1 MQKQAPTVGRLLTM
15 VVFALS
21 CFGLLLFLWLAFGG
35 PIPLKPK
42 GYQFD
47 IAFPEATQLAVQAD
61 VRVAGVKVGA
71 VTKKKLDERGNATL
85 ATLEIEDRYAPI
97 SQDARVML
105 RQKSI
110 LGETY
115 VELTTGDKDG
125 PKIPEGGELS
135 SENIRESVELDE
147 ILNKLDPFT
156 RKAFRTWQQSLA
168 EGVNG
173 RGQDLNDSFGNLPG
187 FVETGGDLMTVLDAQ
202 RGALKGVVKNTGVV
216 FGALTE
222 KEDQLR
228 ALVEN
233 SDTTFTAIAR
243 EREAFAETWRIFPT
257 FLDESKATFERL
269 DRFSRNTEPLM
280 RDLQPAFDD
289 LGPTLRSV
297 RDFSP
302 DLQRFFEHLD
312 PLIDAAKEGAPATQ
326 EVLRGLRPL
335 LGEFGPWLQE
345 VNPILAWLGE
355 NQHTVTDIMANL
367 GVATNAKTSSR
378 DPQAT
383 GHYLRQYGVSGA
395 ETAAVF
401 PTRLSSNRGN
411 AYINPLSLVGPEVS
425 ARGIIASFDC
435 NNTGRGDKP
444 ADPRARPRQ
453 SPGTPSAQAS
463 PACGTQAPYSF
474 QGKLRKFPHVERE
487 DYSKKSGR

>member
-1 MQKQAPTVGRLLTM
+1 MQKQAPTFGRLLTM
-15 VVFALS
+15 VIFALS
-21 CFGLLLFLWLAFGG
+21 CFGLLLFLWLSFGG

-42 GYQFD
+42 GYQFQ
-47 IAFPEATQLAVQAD
+47 IAFPEATQLAVEAD
-61 VRVAGVKVGA
+61 VRVAGVEIGKVR
-71 VTKKKLDERGNATL
+71 KKRLDPRGNRTL
-85 ATLEIEDRYAPI
+85 ATLEIERRYAPI
-97 SQDARVML
+97 PRDSRVML

-125 PKIPEGGELS
+125 PKVPEGGELPQQ
-135 SENIRESVELDE
+135 NIRESVELDE

-156 RKAFRTWQQSLA
+156 RQAWRTWQQSLA
-168 EGVNG
+168 EGVRG
-173 RGQDLNDSFGNLPG
+173 RGQDLNDAFGNLPG
-187 FVETGGDLMTVLDAQ
+187 FVETGGDLMEVLDAQ

-222 KEDQLR
+222 KEGQLR

-257 FLDESKATFERL
+257 FLDESRATFQRL

-280 RDLQPAFDD
+280 RDMQPALDD

-302 DLQRFFEHLD
+302 DLQRFFVHLD
-312 PLIDAAKEGAPATQ
+312 PLIDASKKGLPATR
-326 EVLRGLRPL
+326 EVLDGLRPL
-335 LGEFGPWLQE
+335 LGELGPWLGE

-355 NQHTVTDIMANL
+355 HQHTVTDIMANL
-367 GVATNAKTSSR
+367 GVATNAKTASR

-395 ETAAVF
+395 EVAAVF

-411 AYINPLSLVGPEVS
+411 TYINPLSLVGPERS
-425 ARGIIASFDC
+425 SKGIIDAFDC
-435 NNTGRGDKP
+435 NNAGGEKP
-444 ADPRARPRQ
+444 ATE
-453 SPGTPSAQAS
+453 GPSGS
-463 PACGTQAPYSF
+463 PACYVQPPHRF
-474 QGKLRKFPHVERE
+474 QGVLRRFPHVERE
-487 DYSKKSGR
+487 SYAKTR